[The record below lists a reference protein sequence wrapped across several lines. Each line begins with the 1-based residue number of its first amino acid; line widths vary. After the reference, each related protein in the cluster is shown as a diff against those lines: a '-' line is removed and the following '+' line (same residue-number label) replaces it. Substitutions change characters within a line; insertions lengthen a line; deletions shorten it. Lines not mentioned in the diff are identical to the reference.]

1 MEAAWW
7 PSIADTLAST
17 GAPWPEAAVLM
28 DLRWWDDLSRM
39 NGRDMRPGR
48 PALCRRWAWTEH
60 AARSTMAD
68 RPAWADPAKPDQRPP
83 ADRQRTSSAPPAN
96 LQPSA
101 SQSPADLQRTSS
113 FRDESGV
120 VMHPGRQPTASGPP
134 ANLQRSASGSP
145 ADLQQTSSRPPH
157 AQKTQ
162 DTDTDTDTGT
172 DTESNQP
179 AGAGQLS
186 LIGGGM
192 EPVKPA
198 RPSRAAREVEAAE
211 DLLRRL
217 DAMRLDRH
225 RGGRP
230 LKPETWLPEVRR
242 ALKRQTAQEV
252 IDGWTWMLRSPEA
265 AWHRAEDGKG
275 QQDRTKDLKALL
287 AHPEYAERRSWRGL
301 EGAHEHDLE
310 PRGEGPAVQVV
321 HAAVA
326 AREREERER
335 EERRPQPKKVI
346 TADDICF

>member
-1 MEAAWW
+1 MERSDWEAVAALL
-7 PSIADTLAST
+7 PT
-17 GAPWPEAAVLM
+17 PWPPGAQRH
-28 DLRWWDDLSRM
+28 DLRYWASLERLRAG
-39 NGRDMRPGR
+39 NRPSYR
-48 PALCRRWAWTEH
+48 QL
-60 AARSTMAD
+60 AARWGVSDRAAREACAD
-68 RPAWADPAKPDQRPP
+68 VPWWADPRFGDEHPERAQGGTKAEHRRNTGGANAEQERNKSGTVAPHNDGVFGDKRSQERNTGGANAEQERNTGGAKPAPID
-83 ADRQRTSSAPPAN
+83 DR
-96 LQPSA
+96 
-101 SQSPADLQRTSS
+101 D
-113 FRDESGV
+113 RDTNN
-120 VMHPGRQPTASGPP
+120 HR
-134 ANLQRSASGSP
+134 
-145 ADLQQTSSRPPH
+145 
-157 AQKTQ
+157 
-162 DTDTDTDTGT
+162 DTDR
-172 DTESNQP
+172 ESMSGAAAPSP

-186 LIGGGM
+186 LLSGQV
-192 EPVKPA
+192 EPSKPT

-275 QQDRTKDLKALL
+275 TQDRTKDLKALL

-310 PRGEGPAVQVV
+310 PRGEAPAVQVV

>member
-96 LQPSA
+96 LQPAA

-113 FRDESGV
+113 FHDESGV
-120 VMHPGRQPTASGPP
+120 VMHPDRQPTASGPP

-145 ADLQQTSSRPPH
+145 ADLQPTSSRPPH
-157 AQKTQ
+157 ARRTQ
-162 DTDTDTDTGT
+162 DTDTDTGTAT
-172 DTESNQP
+172 DTESNQA

-186 LIGGGM
+186 LIGGTV
-192 EPVKPA
+192 ETSKPA
-198 RPSRAAREVEAAE
+198 RPSKAAREVEAAE

-275 QQDRTKDLKALL
+275 TQDRTKDLKALL

-310 PRGEGPAVQVV
+310 PRGEAPAVQVV
-321 HAAVA
+321 HAATA
-326 AREREERER
+326 AWEREQRAREER
-335 EERRPQPKKVI
+335 QAPKKVI